1 MKIDIKRV
9 LADHYKVTGEYIT
22 QKSLAEEMVNARIFK
37 NVHSAQNMI
46 QYNISGKAKSLDV
59 DMLEFLCKRF
69 NKTLIDIIY

>member
-1 MKIDIKRV
+1 MKIDVKRV
-9 LADHYKVTGEYIT
+9 LKDHFEATGEYIT
-22 QKSLAEEMVNARIFK
+22 QKSLADEMVKAGIFK

-59 DMLEFLCKRF
+59 DILEFLCKRF